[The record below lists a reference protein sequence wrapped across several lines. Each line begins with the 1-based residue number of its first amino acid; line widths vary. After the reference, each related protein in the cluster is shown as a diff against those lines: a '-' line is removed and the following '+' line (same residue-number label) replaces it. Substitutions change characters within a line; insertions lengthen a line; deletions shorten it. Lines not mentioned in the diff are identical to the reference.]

1 MKTFLPYLAIL
12 ALLLFV
18 FNRECTRPGSTP
30 PKPDTVTIIKVVP
43 GDSIPYPVVIPT
55 RTPVHVYHDTGSTR
69 WRNLPIDTMA
79 ILKDYYSTRGYY
91 DTLMNDTSGFIA
103 LQSHVTE
110 NRLFYDNLLFQ
121 NRRAKQII
129 TTITPQAPEKNK
141 FYLGLGVNLLPDS
154 PGLSGNVL
162 LTTKSKMA
170 VSAGYDFTNRMLMAA
185 GFYKISFKRNK

>member
-1 MKTFLPYLAIL
+1 MKQLLPYLAIL

-18 FNRECTRPGSTP
+18 FNRECTRPGSKP
-30 PKPDTVTIIKVVP
+30 PNPDTVTIIKVVP

-79 ILKDYYSTRGYY
+79 ILKDYYSIYFY
-91 DTLMNDTSGFIA
+91 DDTLMNDTSAFIR
-103 LQSHVTE
+103 LQSHTIE
-110 NRLFYDNLLFQ
+110 NKLHYGNLFFQ
-121 NRRAKQII
+121 NKRAKQII
-129 TTITPQAPEKNK
+129 TTITPQAPERNK
-141 FYLGLGVNLLPDS
+141 LYLGLGVNFLPDS

-170 VSAGYDFTNRMLMAA
+170 VSAGYDFNNRMLMAA
-185 GFYKISFKRNK
+185 GYYKIQFRRTR